1 MHPILYEILTFCLG
15 VLTDR
20 GTQHK
25 PKQLSGEY
33 KMAIES
39 FAKTF
44 GNKSNAASATAE
56 SKPKAQYWL
65 NIGYVA
71 NEGTED
77 EKFIS
82 LPTGIPL
89 DTQEHLPTN
98 SSNADFRALRCAQN
112 DLLDQLMDFAKDLEP
127 GAEGI
132 IQLQVQLRR
141 VKAPE
146 ADIPAEENKYART
159 LSFVSK

>member
-44 GNKSNAASATAE
+44 GKTSASNSASE
-56 SKPKAQYWL
+56 SKPKAQFWL

-112 DLLDQLMDFAKDLEP
+112 DLLDQLLDFAKDLEP

-146 ADIPAEENKYART
+146 ADIPADENKYART

>member
-1 MHPILYEILTFCLG
+1 
-15 VLTDR
+15 
-20 GTQHK
+20 
-25 PKQLSGEY
+25 
-33 KMAIES
+33 MAIES

-44 GNKSNAASATAE
+44 GKTSASNAASE
-56 SKPKAQYWL
+56 SKPKAQFWL

-112 DLLDQLMDFAKDLEP
+112 DLLEQLVAFAEGLEP
-127 GAEGI
+127 GEEGV

-141 VKAPE
+141 VKEEAAPIA
-146 ADIPAEENKYART
+146 ADENKYARKLT
-159 LSFVSK
+159 F

>member
-1 MHPILYEILTFCLG
+1 MHPILYEILNLCLG

-20 GTQHK
+20 DNQRK
-25 PKQLSGEY
+25 PNQLSGEY

-44 GNKSNAASATAE
+44 GKTAASNSASE
-56 SKPKAQYWL
+56 SKPKAQFWL

-112 DLLDQLMDFAKDLEP
+112 DLLDQLLDFAKDLEP

-146 ADIPAEENKYART
+146 ADIPADENKYART